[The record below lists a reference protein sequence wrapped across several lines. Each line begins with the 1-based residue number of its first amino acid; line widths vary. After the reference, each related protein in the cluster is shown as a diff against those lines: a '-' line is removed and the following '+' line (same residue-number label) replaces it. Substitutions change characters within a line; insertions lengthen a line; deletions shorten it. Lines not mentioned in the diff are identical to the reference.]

1 MEAMAAA
8 VRTPIEVG
16 EMSIEESVHVV
27 FEAY

>member
-8 VRTPIEVG
+8 RTPIEVG